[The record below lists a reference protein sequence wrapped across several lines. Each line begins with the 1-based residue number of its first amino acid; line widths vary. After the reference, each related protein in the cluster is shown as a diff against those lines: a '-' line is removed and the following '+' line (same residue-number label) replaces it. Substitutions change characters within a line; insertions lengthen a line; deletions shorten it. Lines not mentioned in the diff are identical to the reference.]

1 MRSMKPW
8 NLVLD
13 ALAVA
18 VRAGERLAERDT
30 LPPADHRPWPL
41 PDEPWIM
48 AQTWNDLLFAHWPL
62 PPEVVVPHL
71 PVSLPLDTFEGQA
84 WIAVTPFT
92 LTGLRLRGIPALP
105 GVAEFFEINV
115 RTYVRRDGKPGV
127 FFFSLDASSA
137 LAVAAARRLYALP
150 YHHADFAVT
159 REAER
164 IRYGCRR
171 RGHTTATFEADYEP
185 VGEPAPGGA
194 NALEAWLTE
203 RYCLYAVDAARSVY
217 RAEIHHVPW
226 PLQRA
231 RAEIRTNTMAA
242 ASGLSLP
249 DRAPLLHFARRLDV
263 MVWRPELVPTDA
275 ARAGS

>member
-1 MRSMKPW
+1 MRPW
-8 NLVLD
+8 TLALD
-13 ALAVA
+13 VLAVA
-18 VRAGERLAERDT
+18 ARAGERLAEPDP

-62 PPEVVVPHL
+62 PPDTVAPHL
-71 PVSLPLDTFEGQA
+71 PTTLPLDTFDGQA
-84 WIAVTPFT
+84 WLAVTPFT
-92 LTGLRLRGIPALP
+92 LTGLRLRGVPVVP
-105 GVAEFFEINV
+105 GVAQFFELNV

-137 LAVAAARRLYALP
+137 LAVAAARRLYTLP
-150 YHHADFAVT
+150 YHRADFAVT
-159 REAER
+159 REGDR
-164 IRYGCRR
+164 IRYRCRR
-171 RGHTTATFEADYEP
+171 HGPTAAIFEADYEP

-194 NALEAWLTE
+194 DALEAWLTE
-203 RYCLYAVDAARSVY
+203 RYCLYAVDAARSLY
-217 RAEIHHVPW
+217 RADIHHAPW

-249 DRAPLLHFARRLDV
+249 DRAPLLHFARHLDV
-263 MVWRPELVPTDA
+263 RVWRPERVLDDT